1 MVEIMSCRTGC
12 DTQDHV
18 SYGECLRAANLQ
30 IDKHALKSDMRLEKS
45 KTHTLE
51 RYRHLRESGYQP
63 PSIKKSNLDAF
74 EASL

>member
-1 MVEIMSCRTGC
+1 MACRTGC
-12 DTQDHV
+12 PTPGLHETW
-18 SYGECLRAANLQ
+18 GECARAAQIQ

-45 KTHTLE
+45 KNHTLE